1 MKAWVDRKIF
11 IHNLGHAVLCY
22 HTSYSNP
29 ELEYIWEALEIET
42 LKNVTRQTMI
52 QSMEILMALYPNEFT
67 KEQLLDHIDD
77 LLDRFSN
84 RSLGDTI
91 YRVGCD
97 LSRKLNKDD
106 RLMIPIIAAM
116 KTKKEYTL
124 ILEAW
129 VKGFFFNVVDK
140 NGNMLKEDEK
150 FIKDFD
156 KDPLSYLSSEFD
168 SREYAELYNGVHEIL
183 NRMGLPA
190 KNN

>member
-1 MKAWVDRKIF
+1 
-11 IHNLGHAVLCY
+11 
-22 HTSYSNP
+22 
-29 ELEYIWEALEIET
+29 
-42 LKNVTRQTMI
+42 
-52 QSMEILMALYPNEFT
+52 
-67 KEQLLDHIDD
+67 
-77 LLDRFSN
+77 
-84 RSLGDTI
+84 
-91 YRVGCD
+91 
-97 LSRKLNKDD
+97 
-106 RLMIPIIAAM
+106 MIPIIAAM